1 MILRM
6 TPLSPPELLQQ
17 LTWRYATKKFDPT
30 KSIPEEAI
38 TALTSSLVLTPSSFG
53 LQPWHFLII
62 RDPSIREELL
72 PNSWGQAQVTEC
84 SHFVVL
90 AAKSETT
97 EADIDN
103 FLDRT
108 VAVRGG
114 QIDQLNPYRDMMIG
128 FTKNMDEAERLQW
141 AKLQTYIALG
151 QLMTSAAVLGIDAC
165 PMEGINPAEYDR
177 ILKLPEK
184 GYTTSVACA
193 LGYRADDDKYSSAP
207 KVRFEEDE
215 VVSLLL

>member
-1 MILRM
+1 M

>member
-6 TPLSPPELLQQ
+6 TPLSPAELLQQ

-30 KSIPEEAI
+30 KSIPEETI

-128 FTKNMDEAERLQW
+128 FTKNMDKAERLQW

-151 QLMTSAAVLGIDAC
+151 QLMTCAAVLGIDAC

>member
-151 QLMTSAAVLGIDAC
+151 QLMTCAAVLGIDAC